1 MPISLVPRL
10 AGKHGQTM
18 SDDMMLNRVR
28 DFDWSSTLAG
38 PLETWPEELRA
49 VCRTILS
56 SSIPMAVLIG
66 RQGVVMANNALRL
79 LFGPKY
85 DHGLGLPVG
94 DVLLHSAAFVDDM
107 LDRAFRGFSSR
118 FQDIILPISDPVG
131 VRQAWFDL
139 EFTPVTA
146 ANGDILGTLV
156 VCIETTVQKQALIDV
171 EKARERLDLALSSGG
186 VVGVW
191 EIDFKHETV
200 RSDARYALLHNVDPE
215 IAAVGAHRD
224 LFIAGI
230 HPDDLN
236 EVMAAFDEAKISGRY
251 HCQHRV
257 VGRDGTRWIIASG
270 RVKHD
275 QTGAPTS
282 FTGTA
287 VDVTELFDMAAEL
300 AESEKRFR
308 TYAETLPH
316 VIFQWDDKGC
326 LTYFN
331 HRWREFTG
339 YDDSYAGLWEWQNFV
354 HPDEQPFFF
363 AEWSRATATQERFS
377 FEARYRHAS
386 GTYRWMRTVALP
398 LQDAEGLT
406 GWIGTLTDVHEEK
419 NAEVER
425 ELVSR
430 ELDHRIKNF
439 FALTQSLVNITSRE
453 SLDTSSFAKRLQGRL
468 IALHQSHD
476 LIRQGAALR
485 QPESGMLHALFK
497 RLLAPYVAT
506 HGAERIIIEGCD
518 VPLRD
523 NEITSFSL
531 VFHELTTN
539 AAKYGALST
548 EQGRLLVSFE
558 FVDGALS
565 ILWQETNAHP
575 APSSGESGGFGS
587 TLINLIIERQMNGRF
602 ERTLKS
608 DGLTIRVTVPR

>member
-1 MPISLVPRL
+1 MAISLVPRWQDERAL
-10 AGKHGQTM
+10 
-18 SDDMMLNRVR
+18 SEDIMLSRVR
-28 DFDWSSTLAG
+28 GFDWSSTLAG
-38 PLETWPEELRA
+38 PLETWPEELRV
-49 VCRTILS
+49 VCRTVLS

-66 RQGVVMANNALRL
+66 RQGVVLANNAIRL

-94 DVLLHSAAFVDDM
+94 DIMLHSAAFVDDM
-107 LDRAFRGFSSR
+107 LDRAFRGLSSR
-118 FQDIILPISDPVG
+118 FQDILLPVSDPTG

-139 EFTPVTA
+139 EFTPITA

-156 VCIETTVQKQALIDV
+156 ISIETTVQKQALIDV
-171 EKARERLDLALSSGG
+171 EKARERLDMALSSGG

-191 EIDFKHETV
+191 EIDFRHETV

-230 HPDDLN
+230 HPEDLN
-236 EVMAAFDEAKISGRY
+236 EVMAAFDAAKISGHY
-251 HCQHRV
+251 HCKHRV
-257 VGRDGTRWIIASG
+257 VGHYGTRWIIASG
-270 RVKHD
+270 RIKHD
-275 QTGAPTS
+275 DSGAPTS

-287 VDVTELFDMAAEL
+287 VDVTDLFDMAAEL

-316 VIFQWDDKGC
+316 VIFQWDDKGR

-339 YDDSYAGLWEWQNFV
+339 RLDGDAGLLEWQDFI
-354 HPDEQPFFF
+354 HPDERPLVL
-363 AEWSRATATQERFS
+363 AEWSRATAAGERFS
-377 FEARYRHAS
+377 VEARHRHAS
-386 GTYRWMRTVALP
+386 GHYRWMRSVALP
-398 LQDAEGLT
+398 LHDQEGVT

-430 ELDHRIKNF
+430 ELEHRIKNF

-453 SLDTSSFAKRLQGRL
+453 SSDTSSFAKRLQERL
-468 IALHQSHD
+468 FALHQSHE
-476 LIRQGAALR
+476 LIKQGAVSR
-485 QPESGMLHALFK
+485 QLEGDMLHALFK
-497 RLLAPYVAT
+497 RLLAPYATT
-506 HGAERIIIEGCD
+506 HGAERINMEGCD
-518 VPLRD
+518 IPLRAH
-523 NEITSFSL
+523 EITSFAL

-548 EQGRLLVSFE
+548 AEGRLLISFKTA
-558 FVDGALS
+558 DDTLS
-565 ILWQETNAHP
+565 ILWQETHANP
-575 APSSGESGGFGS
+575 APSNNESGGFGS
-587 TLINLIIERQMNGRF
+587 TLINLLIERQMGGRF
-602 ERTLKS
+602 ERIATS
-608 DGLTIRVTVPR
+608 DGLTIKVTVPR